1 MAWNEPGSSGGKD
14 PWGQRKKDQGPPDLD
29 KIVKNIQRKLGG
41 IFGGKGGGS
50 VGPGGGKVSRF
61 GIGAIIIVVL
71 VLWIVSGFYVVQQG
85 ERGVVLQFG
94 KKTDV
99 TEAGLHWHLPFPI
112 ESVDK
117 VNVEQVYVLQ
127 IGYRSSERSSTSS
140 KLPKEALM
148 LTQDENIVDVELAV
162 QYKIKDP
169 SAFLFNVRDPKATI
183 ISAAQSAVREVV
195 GKNTM
200 DFILT
205 QGRDVIGQ
213 DTQTLLQS
221 ILDRYNSG
229 IHIVTVQ
236 LQDAKAPEEVTAAFE
251 DAVKARE
258 DEQRVKNEAEA
269 YSNDIIP
276 RARGDAARIVLEAE
290 GYQASTIARAE
301 GDARRFSQVV
311 TQYDRAPAVT
321 RERMYLDTM
330 EKVLSNTTKIFV
342 DLPHGNNV
350 IYLPL
355 DKIVR
360 QTTTAATA
368 GPVDTLQPLPEPGAT
383 LPPDD
388 TSQSRLP
395 DSLRGRGR

>member
-1 MAWNEPGSSGGKD
+1 MAWNEPGGSGGKD

-29 KIVKNIQRKLGG
+29 KIVKNIQRKLTG

-50 VGPGGGKVSRF
+50 VGAAGGNVSRF
-61 GIGAIIIVVL
+61 GIGAIIIVAL

-85 ERGVVLQFG
+85 ERGVVLEFG

-112 ESVDK
+112 ESVEK
-117 VNVEQVYVLQ
+117 VNVEQVNVLQ

-169 SAFLFNVRDPKATI
+169 SAYLFNVRDPKATI
-183 ISAAQSAVREVV
+183 IAAAQSAVREVV

-213 DTQTLLQS
+213 DTQTLLQT

-355 DKIVR
+355 DKIVS
-360 QTTTAATA
+360 QTTTAATT

-383 LPPDD
+383 PPPDD
-388 TSQSRLP
+388 LSESRST